1 IFGHNEPS
9 LRLFQ
14 RLSFER
20 WAFLPGVAQLD
31 GVERDLVVMGQHCP
45 ARSPA
50 IAKSRVQSQTA
61 NHFNDS
67 LNLMHTLMEYRQ
79 EPIHSK
85 LLKIRHKYSML
96 HLDVLILIYHF
107 AKICAGDILEVGAF
121 VGGATIAAAFGVRD
135 SGQQKKLIAIEPGGS
150 VKHKRLGTRNVL
162 RDLGRN
168 LAKHGVSEMVT
179 VIKGYS
185 FDPATVSKVQQALGP
200 NEVDL
205 FILDADAA
213 KRRDIECYRD
223 TFANS
228 CWMVID
234 DYYGAD
240 SNEKITPSRADVDAL
255 VQAGC
260 LEPLGFYGWS
270 TWVGR
275 WRAAAAGVIG

>member
-1 IFGHNEPS
+1 
-9 LRLFQ
+9 
-14 RLSFER
+14 
-20 WAFLPGVAQLD
+20 
-31 GVERDLVVMGQHCP
+31 M
-45 ARSPA
+45 
-50 IAKSRVQSQTA
+50 
-61 NHFNDS
+61 
-67 LNLMHTLMEYRQ
+67 
-79 EPIHSK
+79 
-85 LLKIRHKYSML
+85 
-96 HLDVLILIYHF
+96 
-107 AKICAGDILEVGAF
+107 
-121 VGGATIAAAFGVRD
+121 
-135 SGQQKKLIAIEPGGS
+135 
-150 VKHKRLGTRNVL
+150 KHKRLGTRNVL

-185 FDPATVSKVQQALGP
+185 FDPATVSAVQQALGP
-200 NEVDL
+200 DEVDL

-275 WRAAAAGVIG
+275 WRGVAAGVIG